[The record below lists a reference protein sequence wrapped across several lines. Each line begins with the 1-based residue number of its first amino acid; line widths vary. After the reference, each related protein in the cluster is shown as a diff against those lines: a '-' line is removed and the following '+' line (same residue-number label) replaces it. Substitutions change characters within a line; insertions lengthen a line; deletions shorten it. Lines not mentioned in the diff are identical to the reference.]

1 MRSIFQVCFNTYRDD
16 KETSLNDMTAIKY
29 LKFSPRLFEIKYSQR
44 MEPVG
49 FIQESNMFVV
59 TEGEAARCLNFNS
72 GSFFTYSTFNS
83 DKYKKELE
91 IYTHKNAI

>member
-1 MRSIFQVCFNTYRDD
+1 
-16 KETSLNDMTAIKY
+16 
-29 LKFSPRLFEIKYSQR
+29 

-72 GSFFTYSTFNS
+72 GSFFTHNIFNS
-83 DKYKKELE
+83 NKYKKELE
-91 IYTHKNAI
+91 IYTTYAIQFEMKYFFKHLILVLMLFKITTLL